1 MKVTNPKNLSKM
13 SPFYSSSFSLG
24 QSPNMK
30 SFGLNYN
37 YQTRKDSSIDNYQKF
52 FTANYDTMDNS
63 RSYSNTNLLNMST
76 KSNSLATNKHS
87 PFSKNICDSDN
98 KQKISF
104 IVKRESS
111 SSSEKDIDEHNEKNR
126 KENNSRFKGNMNYSN
141 ITNSN
146 NNVISNFS
154 TRRPTR
160 QAAINANIS
169 LKQKRKSS
177 SNFYETSYKN
187 DMTNNNNLCE
197 LSREYSFK
205 NEVTN
210 LSGSDKNCNSR
221 LLLQELIK
229 QDGNTRISRHSKP
242 SIEVKSTKQS
252 ISNNLPLG
260 LKEIS
265 NKVKKIIKDRRVTSY
280 KEISDNIVQELDVI
294 SSQDSKNIR
303 RRIYD
308 ALNVIKALGLFTNNP
323 QDTKSIVWNSDVNQ
337 AEINEDLKQKITEE
351 EKIIAAKKE
360 ISEEIRLKS
369 EIYRSLI
376 IKNKA
381 RDVYVKA
388 EEKIRPPFIVMSSAT
403 SLMDQVNLV
412 FEECKKK
419 IHISSSYPLN
429 IRGDLD
435 IITRIFSS

>member
-1 MKVTNPKNLSKM
+1 MKVTNPKNLSKL
-13 SPFYSSSFSLG
+13 SPFNSSSFSLG

-37 YQTRKDSSIDNYQKF
+37 YQTRKDSSMDNYQKF
-52 FTANYDTMDNS
+52 FTANYETLDNS

-98 KQKISF
+98 KQKINF
-104 IVKRESS
+104 IVKREGS
-111 SSSEKDIDEHNEKNR
+111 SSSEKEINDKNR
-126 KENNSRFKGNMNYSN
+126 KVNYSKSKSSMNYAN
-141 ITNSN
+141 IASTN

-154 TRRPTR
+154 TKRPAR
-160 QAAINANIS
+160 QAAINANTI

-177 SNFYETSYKN
+177 SNFYNN
-187 DMTNNNNLCE
+187 DPNNMNNSNNLCE

-229 QDGNTRISRHSKP
+229 QDGSTRISRHSKP
-242 SIEVKSTKQS
+242 NLELKTTKQS
-252 ISNNLPLG
+252 ISNHILPLG

-337 AEINEDLKQKITEE
+337 AEINEDLKQKISEE

-360 ISEEIRLKS
+360 VAEELRLKS
-369 EIYRSLI
+369 DIYRSLV

-381 RDVYVKA
+381 RDTYVKV
-388 EEKIRPPFIVMSSAT
+388 EDRIKPPFIVMSSAT

-419 IHISSSYPLN
+419 MHISSSYPLN